1 MLHKRYWLL
10 KYLHFSFWKS
20 QINIVVDLF
29 IIYKSNKKYI
39 YSMPNI
45 VTYKK
50 SISFANKKKK
60 KKHGLILVF
69 EGSNISFLKV
79 KSKY

>member
-50 SISFANKKKK
+50 SISFANKKKQK
-60 KKHGLILVF
+60 KTWANF
-69 EGSNISFLKV
+69 SFWGV
-79 KSKY
+79 KYKFS

>member
-1 MLHKRYWLL
+1 
-10 KYLHFSFWKS
+10 
-20 QINIVVDLF
+20 
-29 IIYKSNKKYI
+29 
-39 YSMPNI
+39 MPNII

-50 SISFANKKKK
+50 SISFANK

>member
-50 SISFANKKKK
+50 SISFANKKK
-60 KKHGLILVF
+60 HGLILVF

>member
-1 MLHKRYWLL
+1 
-10 KYLHFSFWKS
+10 
-20 QINIVVDLF
+20 
-29 IIYKSNKKYI
+29 
-39 YSMPNI
+39 MPNII

-60 KKHGLILVF
+60 KKNGLILFF
-69 EGSNISFLKV
+69 EGSNIIFIKV

>member
-1 MLHKRYWLL
+1 
-10 KYLHFSFWKS
+10 
-20 QINIVVDLF
+20 
-29 IIYKSNKKYI
+29 
-39 YSMPNI
+39 MPNII

-50 SISFANKKKK
+50 SISFANIKKTK